1 MPRCIGSKP
10 GSYKG
15 TEPSPKGY
23 GYCARNCAELSTAKG
38 KDGQVWIVWNNK
50 WVHYSDSIKQ
60 KVKEDHL
67 KVTRLK
73 MSIPRKASHAK
84 KVAPRRAASK
94 PGKATKSKNKPR
106 PRKKLAKR

>member
-1 MPRCIGSKP
+1 MPRCIGPKA

-38 KDGQVWIVWNNK
+38 RDGQVWIVWNGK
-50 WVHYSDSIKQ
+50 WVHYSDSVKKQ
-60 KVKEDHL
+60 VADNHL

-73 MSIPRKASHAK
+73 VSIPRAK
-84 KVAPRRAASK
+84 PTQKRRPAKK
-94 PGKATKSKNKPR
+94 PGKSSKTKAKPR
-106 PRKKLAKR
+106 PRKKIKR

>member
-1 MPRCIGSKP
+1 MPRCIGPKA

-38 KDGQVWIVWNNK
+38 RDGQVWIVWNNK
-50 WVHYSDSIKQ
+50 WVHYSDSVKQ

-73 MSIPRKASHAK
+73 VSIPK